1 MEFLEFKDLLFKKA
15 IENGF
20 NECEIYYRNGD
31 YISISAYDGEV
42 EKYDISKSFGLSFRG
57 KINNKMGYSYTEVM
71 DESTIDIL
79 INNAKNSANI
89 IENNDTQFIYEGDKK
104 YSSVNTY
111 SRELENINPK
121 KMIDLVLELEKETK
135 SYDKVINLKGCK
147 ISYSSSD
154 YGIYNTKGLEL
165 TNKKNILTAYVA
177 SVVKDEVGKN
187 DGLGY
192 IVASSINE
200 VIPKKIAK
208 QSVNEA
214 VSKLGGKSIASG
226 TYKTIIYNKAMA
238 SILKT
243 FACNF
248 SADRVQK
255 GLSLLKDKEGEIIA
269 SNLVTIID
277 DPLFD
282 NGLSSTP
289 FDDEG
294 VSTYTKE
301 IISNGKLITF
311 LHNLKTANK
320 AGVKSTGNGFKSSY
334 ASSISVSE
342 SNLYLKGGNKSLE
355 ELMEHINEGIMITDL
370 AGLHSGANTISG
382 DFSLAAKGFYVKDGK
397 KSFPIEQITLSG
409 NYFDLLKNIVEV
421 GDDIIFPMSNVGSP
435 SIIVKGL
442 SIAGE

>member
-177 SVVKDEVGKN
+177 SVVKYEVGKN

>member
-31 YISISAYDGEV
+31 NISISAYDGEV

-71 DESTIDIL
+71 DKATIDIL

-111 SRELENINPK
+111 SREIENINPK

-154 YGIYNTKGLEL
+154 YGIYNTKGLEI
-165 TNKKNILTAYVA
+165 TNKKNMLIAYVA
-177 SVVKDEVGKN
+177 SVVKDKVDKN

-277 DPLFD
+277 DPVFD

-382 DFSLAAKGFYVKDGK
+382 DFSLAAKGFYIKDGK

-421 GDDIIFPMSNVGSP
+421 GNDIIFPMSNVGSP
-435 SIIVKGL
+435 SIIAKGL